1 MKRTTPHEGATLLV
15 IPEQVM
21 DNLAWVAILQTI
33 PADKLNQ
40 FTVVITGNTE
50 ITLQSVLRLD
60 REFAVLKGRLSGSQ
74 DAGRVFFVPYGHMIN
89 LGTLYPIKDE
99 EYEAIFGNLLI
110 PDNAPAP
117 LLAAPVLAPTPEPV
131 AVYGSNG
138 HHGPNGFHGE
148 PQPDSGVR
156 ASIRSEVLER
166 FRSRPNGPASSP
178 NLPNPRQG

>member
-1 MKRTTPHEGATLLV
+1 
-15 IPEQVM
+15 M
-21 DNLAWVAILQTI
+21 DNLAWVAILQAI

-50 ITLQSVLRLD
+50 ITLQSILRFD
-60 REFAVLKGRLSGSQ
+60 RDFAVLKGRLSGSQ
-74 DAGRVFFVPYGHMIN
+74 DAGRVFFVPYHHIIE

-99 EYEAIFGNLLI
+99 EYEAIFGTLTI
-110 PDNAPAP
+110 PTSESAPSIP
-117 LLAAPVLAPTPEPV
+117 IPVPTPELAPV
-131 AVYGSNG
+131 AVNGSNG
-138 HHGPNGFHGE
+138 NHAPNGSQAA

-166 FRSRPNGPASSP
+166 FRSRPNGASSSM